1 MREKLE
7 ALPLTELRE
16 IAKSRGLKR
25 ISTAKKADL
34 IESLLALAEEEK
46 KQIQTEHT
54 DMVKENGGLQ
64 TETGT
69 DSAPQ
74 ERQESRPRN
83 NRQGQGE
90 NRQNTRSQNTA
101 GSRSI
106 LHFRPQDGG
115 RMPPEQRIRT
125 PG

>member
-106 LHFRPQDGG
+106 RTLPPAG
-115 RMPPEQRIRT
+115 RRADAPEQRIRT